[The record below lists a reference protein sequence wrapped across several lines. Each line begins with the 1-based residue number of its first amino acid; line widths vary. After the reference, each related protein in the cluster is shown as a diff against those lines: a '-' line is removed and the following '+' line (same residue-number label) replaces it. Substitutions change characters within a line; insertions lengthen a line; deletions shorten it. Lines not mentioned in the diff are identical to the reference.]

1 MQLTSLTVNAYHGTP
16 SSFTLDQIKLDP
28 WPHTTNDR
36 KVSLG
41 AYFTS
46 NKELASLYGQVLEAR
61 LMFNNLVDLRGFD
74 GIQDARVFYRSLPA
88 EIPDRLACEVSAGY
102 SGALDAYHLLETA
115 LGRCDLI
122 NQLKGAGCDGIA
134 FREAYS
140 DVFVP
145 LLRSSIY
152 SRKK

>member
-1 MQLTSLTVNAYHGTP
+1 MQLTSCTVQAYHGTP
-16 SSFTLDQIKLDP
+16 NLFALDQIKLDP

-46 NKELASLYGQVLEAR
+46 NKELASLYGQVLEAK
-61 LMFNNLVDLRGFD
+61 LVFKKLVDLRGFD
-74 GIQDARVFYRSLPA
+74 GIQDARAFYRSLPA
-88 EIPDRLACEVSAGY
+88 DIPDRLACEVSAGY
-102 SGALDAYHLLETA
+102 SGVLDVYHLLETA

-122 NQLKGAGCDGIA
+122 NQLKSAGCDGIA

-145 LLRSSIY
+145 LLRSTIY